1 MIVFNSFSKKMF
13 QKFEV
18 CDCFLDV
25 ACYCLEKNADNDQFW
40 RKCIMLGPTNE
51 IFVIEIGD
59 LRSSN
64 ILPVKFLAC
73 CKSCLT

>member
-25 ACYCLEKNADNDQFW
+25 ACYCLEKNADVDQF
-40 RKCIMLGPTNE
+40 
-51 IFVIEIGD
+51 
-59 LRSSN
+59 
-64 ILPVKFLAC
+64 
-73 CKSCLT
+73 